1 MVLSSEDFVSPP
13 EVIATT
19 TALFGGEIELDP
31 ASSVNANSVVQATK
45 FFTWENN
52 GLTQSWKS
60 DNIYL
65 YPPRD
70 ILLKHEQPKDIR
82 LFQKTNGFK
91 KSSQRVWL
99 ELAYQ
104 KWLRKEF
111 NQGIISITSA
121 EVALITTQRLNF
133 DFPMRILRERPKLR
147 RDTKELDK
155 IKSSKV
161 FGFIFYLPPTD
172 KYEEAIRTFYSLY
185 SILGR
190 VYL

>member
-111 NQGIISITSA
+111 NQGIIFITSA

>member
-31 ASSVNANSVVQATK
+31 ASSINANSVVQATK

-60 DNIYL
+60 KNIYL

-82 LFQKTNGFK
+82 LFQKSNGFK

-111 NQGIISITSA
+111 NQGIIFITSA

-133 DFPMRILRERPKLR
+133 DFPLCILKERPKLR

-155 IKSSKV
+155 IKNSKV
-161 FGFIFYLPPTD
+161 FGFIFYLPPAD
-172 KYEEAIRTFYSLY
+172 KYEEAIRSFYALY
-185 SILGR
+185 STLGR

>member
-13 EVIATT
+13 EVIAIT

-60 DNIYL
+60 KNIYL

-111 NQGIISITSA
+111 NQGIIFITSA

-133 DFPMRILRERPKLR
+133 DFPMCILKERPKLR

-155 IKSSKV
+155 IKNSKV

-172 KYEEAIRTFYSLY
+172 KYEEAIRSFYDLY
-185 SILGR
+185 STLGR

>member
-70 ILLKHEQPKDIR
+70 ILLKYEQPKDIR

-111 NQGIISITSA
+111 NQGIIFITSA

-133 DFPMRILRERPKLR
+133 DFPMCILRERPKLR
-147 RDTKELDK
+147 RDTKELEK

-172 KYEEAIRTFYSLY
+172 KYEEAIRTFYALY
-185 SILGR
+185 STLGR

>member
-31 ASSVNANSVVQATK
+31 ASSINANSVVQATK

-52 GLTQSWKS
+52 GLTQNWKS
-60 DNIYL
+60 KNIYL

-82 LFQKTNGFK
+82 LFQKSNGFK

-111 NQGIISITSA
+111 NQGIIFITSA

-133 DFPMRILRERPKLR
+133 DFPMCILKERPKLR

-155 IKSSKV
+155 IKNSKV

-172 KYEEAIRTFYSLY
+172 KYEEAIRSFYALY
-185 SILGR
+185 STLGR

>member
-111 NQGIISITSA
+111 NQGIIFITSA
-121 EVALITTQRLNF
+121 EVALITTQRITLTF
-133 DFPMRILRERPKLR
+133 RC
-147 RDTKELDK
+147 
-155 IKSSKV
+155 V
-161 FGFIFYLPPTD
+161 F
-172 KYEEAIRTFYSLY
+172 
-185 SILGR
+185 LGKGR
-190 VYL
+190 S